1 MSQKP
6 SPTRPP
12 SDNRRSKMHRCSP
25 LGHHPPPPRCHRS
38 RSPVGRLSSSLHHLR
53 VRKTSYHDNWNLLK
67 NLASNSEQLLM
78 QQNARITLETMFLA
92 VLAIF
97 SYSISPAS
105 PASLMPSVSYWAYI
119 PDPPFLH
126 PTPWGFPSPRVFT
139 NYSDLLGGD
148 SDSFVLFKSTNNF
161 SFQGHMD
168 SPPMCFTSNPVHMKS
183 QLPGC
188 LPIND
193 KYFLTVTSKPSSSGP
208 NRDLWVL
215 LISLLGPCSTNEN
228 IARVS
233 VSSTLPAC
241 SIYNSDNSQ
250 NIINTNHRFPTWHN
264 CRFPSA
270 GIRYQPYQLIFL
282 FMIFQFL
289 EQLHLPLMSPRIVG
303 FFCRTRSSTT
313 GQIASS
319 HPLNLSLDGIQRD
332 GLLPPTSS
340 TLRMVPVHTRTYFA
354 SLPPLHLCFFADLD
368 ILFMLSPCGLVWAP
382 LMPSSLR
389 APDI

>member
-1 MSQKP
+1 
-6 SPTRPP
+6 
-12 SDNRRSKMHRCSP
+12 MHRCSP

-208 NRDLWVL
+208 NRDLW
-215 LISLLGPCSTNEN
+215 
-228 IARVS
+228 
-233 VSSTLPAC
+233 
-241 SIYNSDNSQ
+241 
-250 NIINTNHRFPTWHN
+250 
-264 CRFPSA
+264 
-270 GIRYQPYQLIFL
+270 
-282 FMIFQFL
+282 FL